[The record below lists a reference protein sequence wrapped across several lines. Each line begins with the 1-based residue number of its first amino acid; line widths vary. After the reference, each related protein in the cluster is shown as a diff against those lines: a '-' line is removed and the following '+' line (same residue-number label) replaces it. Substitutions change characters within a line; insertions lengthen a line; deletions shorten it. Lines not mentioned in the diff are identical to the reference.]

1 MAHQSPNDLR
11 TPLARVRGLGSA
23 KSGTEHFWYQR
34 LTALANVPLVLFLIG
49 LLISL
54 HDQPYEVVRASLGSM
69 PVALALLALTVSGL
83 WHMRLGMQVIIE
95 DYVHGEILKYLALT
109 LNMFIPA
116 ALGIACVFV
125 VMKMALT
132 A

>member
-1 MAHQSPNDLR
+1 MSTSAKPDFR

-23 KSGTEHFWYQR
+23 KAGTEHFWYQR
-34 LTALANVPLVLFLIG
+34 LTALANVPLTLFIIG
-49 LLISL
+49 LIIAL
-54 HDQPYEVVRASLGSM
+54 HDQPYEVVRATLGST
-69 PVALALLALTVSGL
+69 PVALALLGFTVAGL

-116 ALGIACVFV
+116 ALGIASVFAV
-125 VMKMALT
+125 VKLALG